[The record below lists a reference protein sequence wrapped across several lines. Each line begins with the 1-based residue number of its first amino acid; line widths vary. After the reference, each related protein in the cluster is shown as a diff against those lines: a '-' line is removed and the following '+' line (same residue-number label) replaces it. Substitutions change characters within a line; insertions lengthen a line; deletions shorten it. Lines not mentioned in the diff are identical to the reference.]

1 MIASY
6 FFRTV
11 DKLLQRNTDKRYP
24 SAKFNSD
31 QKLTNAFADFF
42 SAKIVQIRDELQVRK
57 EPLGKLTM
65 EDFECTS
72 CFSEFAMAANE
83 NVLGLI
89 RASIKACAL
98 DPLPVSIMWKCYS
111 SLVPVFRRAI
121 NLSLS
126 SGVLPKELKIVLL
139 LPLLKKVNADFEQFS
154 NFFPVSNLKFLSR
167 N

>member
-1 MIASY
+1 
-6 FFRTV
+6 
-11 DKLLQRNTDKRYP
+11 
-24 SAKFNSD
+24 
-31 QKLTNAFADFF
+31 
-42 SAKIVQIRDELQVRK
+42 
-57 EPLGKLTM
+57 M

-126 SGVLPKELKIVLL
+126 SGVLPEELKIVLL

-154 NFFPVSNLKFLSR
+154 NFCPVSNLKFLSR

>member
-1 MIASY
+1 MSDGCVPQCIESLAKEY
-6 FFRTV
+6 DEV
-11 DKLLQRNTDKRYP
+11 LCKALDKLAPKQTRT
-24 SAKFNSD
+24 
-31 QKLTNAFADFF
+31 
-42 SAKIVQIRDELQVRK
+42 IVILSLQVRK
-57 EPLGKLTM
+57 EPLGELTM

-154 NFFPVSNLKFLSR
+154 NFCPVSN
-167 N
+167 